1 MPIVTEAE
9 YKLLKASVEDN
20 EMLVKQLIRENAM
33 LRKQLDE
40 ALTIIEGYEG
50 NE

>member
-40 ALTIIEGYEG
+40 ALTIIEEYEG